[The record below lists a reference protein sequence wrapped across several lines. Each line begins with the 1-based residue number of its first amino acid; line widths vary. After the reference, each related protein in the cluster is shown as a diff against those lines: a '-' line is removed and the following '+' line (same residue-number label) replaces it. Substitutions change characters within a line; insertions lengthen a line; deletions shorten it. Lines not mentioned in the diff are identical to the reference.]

1 MGHLSLPRKR
11 RFARTAF
18 RAFATS
24 RFNGSGICRKQE
36 EARRSRRKRIRH
48 AAETAGKF
56 VIQLAFLIGVCYI
69 GNAVAAA
76 IPLGIPGNFVS
87 MVLLLGLL
95 ITGMLQATKIDLIS
109 SFLLKYMPVFFIP
122 AGVSVM
128 GCFPMIADH
137 LPQFALVA
145 LLTTVLVF
153 LVTSLTV
160 TAVITTGVL
169 GTILSP
175 TLAKL
180 FRIRSKIEQGVAI
193 GTCSHATGTT
203 KALEMGELEGAMS
216 GVAIAVSGLLT
227 CFIVIGAQA
236 FFG

>member
-11 RFARTAF
+11 RFAHAAF

-24 RFNGSGICRKQE
+24 RFNGSGICRNQE
-36 EARRSRRKRIRH
+36 EATRKAAMPNTQCSVEAAKIDEFSNEGKKTEHAATQSRRKRARH

-69 GNAVAAA
+69 GNTVAAA
-76 IPLGIPGNFVS
+76 IPLGIPGNIVS

-95 ITGMLQATKIDLIS
+95 ITGMLQATKIDLVS

-137 LPQFALVA
+137 LPQFALVV

-160 TAVITTGVL
+160 TAVIKIQAKIAEKKGLEFDTSVP
-169 GTILSP
+169 LSN
-175 TLAKL
+175 
-180 FRIRSKIEQGVAI
+180 
-193 GTCSHATGTT
+193 
-203 KALEMGELEGAMS
+203 EGAN
-216 GVAIAVSGLLT
+216 
-227 CFIVIGAQA
+227 
-236 FFG
+236 

>member
-11 RFARTAF
+11 RFAHAAF

-24 RFNGSGICRKQE
+24 RFNGSGICRNQE
-36 EARRSRRKRIRH
+36 EATRKAAMPNTQCSVEAAKVDEFSNEGKKTEHAATQSRRKRARH

-69 GNAVAAA
+69 GNTVAAA
-76 IPLGIPGNFVS
+76 IPLGIPGNIVS

-95 ITGMLQATKIDLIS
+95 ITGMLQATKIDLVS

-137 LPQFALVA
+137 LPQFALVV

-153 LVTSLTV
+153 LVTSPTV
-160 TAVITTGVL
+160 TAVIKIQAKIAEKKGLEFDTSVP
-169 GTILSP
+169 LSN
-175 TLAKL
+175 
-180 FRIRSKIEQGVAI
+180 
-193 GTCSHATGTT
+193 
-203 KALEMGELEGAMS
+203 EGAN
-216 GVAIAVSGLLT
+216 
-227 CFIVIGAQA
+227 
-236 FFG
+236 

>member
-11 RFARTAF
+11 RFAHAAF

-24 RFNGSGICRKQE
+24 RFNGSGICRNQE
-36 EARRSRRKRIRH
+36 EATRKAAMPNTQCSVEAAKVDEFSNEGKKTEHAATQSRRKRARH

-69 GNAVAAA
+69 GNTVAAA
-76 IPLGIPGNFVS
+76 IPLGMPGNIVS

-95 ITGMLQATKIDLIS
+95 ITGMLQATKIDLVS

-137 LPQFALVA
+137 LPQFALVV

-160 TAVITTGVL
+160 TAVIKIQAKIAEKKGLEFDTSVP
-169 GTILSP
+169 LSN
-175 TLAKL
+175 
-180 FRIRSKIEQGVAI
+180 
-193 GTCSHATGTT
+193 
-203 KALEMGELEGAMS
+203 EGAN
-216 GVAIAVSGLLT
+216 
-227 CFIVIGAQA
+227 
-236 FFG
+236 

>member
-11 RFARTAF
+11 RFAHAAF

-24 RFNGSGICRKQE
+24 RFNGSGICRNQE
-36 EARRSRRKRIRH
+36 EATRKAAMPNTQCSVEAAKVDEFSNEGKKTEHAATQSRRKRARH

-69 GNAVAAA
+69 GNTVAAA
-76 IPLGIPGNFVS
+76 IPLGIPGNIVS

-95 ITGMLQATKIDLIS
+95 ITGMLQATKIDLVS

-137 LPQFALVA
+137 LPQFALVV

-160 TAVITTGVL
+160 TAVIKIQAKIAEKKGLEFDTSVP
-169 GTILSP
+169 LSNER
-175 TLAKL
+175 AN
-180 FRIRSKIEQGVAI
+180 
-193 GTCSHATGTT
+193 
-203 KALEMGELEGAMS
+203 
-216 GVAIAVSGLLT
+216 
-227 CFIVIGAQA
+227 
-236 FFG
+236 

>member
-11 RFARTAF
+11 RFAHAAF

-24 RFNGSGICRKQE
+24 RFNGSGICRNQE
-36 EARRSRRKRIRH
+36 EATRKAAMPNTQCSVEAAKVDEFSNEGKKTEHAATQSRRKRARH
-48 AAETAGKF
+48 ATETAGKF

-69 GNAVAAA
+69 GNTVAAA
-76 IPLGIPGNFVS
+76 IPLGIPGNIVS

-95 ITGMLQATKIDLIS
+95 ITGMLQATKIDLVS

-137 LPQFALVA
+137 LPQFALVV

-160 TAVITTGVL
+160 TAVIKIQAKIAEKKGLEFDTSVP
-169 GTILSP
+169 LSN
-175 TLAKL
+175 
-180 FRIRSKIEQGVAI
+180 
-193 GTCSHATGTT
+193 
-203 KALEMGELEGAMS
+203 EGAN
-216 GVAIAVSGLLT
+216 
-227 CFIVIGAQA
+227 
-236 FFG
+236 

>member
-1 MGHLSLPRKR
+1 MGHLSLPHKR
-11 RFARTAF
+11 RFAHAAF

-24 RFNGSGICRKQE
+24 RFNGSGICRNQE
-36 EARRSRRKRIRH
+36 EATRKTAMPNTQCSVEAAKVDEFSNEGKEIEHAATQSRRKRARH

-76 IPLGIPGNFVS
+76 IPLGIPGNIVS

-95 ITGMLQATKIDLIS
+95 ITGMLQATKIDLVS

-137 LPQFALVA
+137 LPQFALVV

-160 TAVITTGVL
+160 TAVIKIQAKTAEKKGLEFDTSVP
-169 GTILSP
+169 LSN
-175 TLAKL
+175 
-180 FRIRSKIEQGVAI
+180 
-193 GTCSHATGTT
+193 
-203 KALEMGELEGAMS
+203 EGAN
-216 GVAIAVSGLLT
+216 
-227 CFIVIGAQA
+227 
-236 FFG
+236 

>member
-11 RFARTAF
+11 RFAHAAF

-24 RFNGSGICRKQE
+24 RFNGSGICRNQE
-36 EARRSRRKRIRH
+36 EATRKAAMPNTQCSVEAAKVDEFSNEGKKTERAATQSRRKRARH

-69 GNAVAAA
+69 GNAIAAA
-76 IPLGIPGNFVS
+76 IPLGIPGNIVS
-87 MVLLLGLL
+87 MALLLGLL
-95 ITGMLQATKIDLIS
+95 ITGMLQATKIDLVS

-137 LPQFALVA
+137 LPQFALVV
-145 LLTTVLVF
+145 LLTTILVF

-160 TAVITTGVL
+160 TAVIKIQAKIAEKKGLEFDTSVP
-169 GTILSP
+169 LSN
-175 TLAKL
+175 
-180 FRIRSKIEQGVAI
+180 
-193 GTCSHATGTT
+193 
-203 KALEMGELEGAMS
+203 EGAN
-216 GVAIAVSGLLT
+216 
-227 CFIVIGAQA
+227 
-236 FFG
+236 

>member
-1 MGHLSLPRKR
+1 MEHLSLPRKR
-11 RFARTAF
+11 RFAHAAF

-24 RFNGSGICRKQE
+24 RFNGSGICRNQE
-36 EARRSRRKRIRH
+36 EATRKAAMPNTQCSVEAAKIDEFSNEGKKTEHAATQSRRKRARH

-69 GNAVAAA
+69 GNTVAAA
-76 IPLGIPGNFVS
+76 IPLGIPGNIVS

-95 ITGMLQATKIDLIS
+95 ITGMLQATKIDLVS

-137 LPQFALVA
+137 LPQFALVV

-160 TAVITTGVL
+160 TAVIKIQAKIAEKKGLEFDTSVP
-169 GTILSP
+169 LSN
-175 TLAKL
+175 
-180 FRIRSKIEQGVAI
+180 
-193 GTCSHATGTT
+193 
-203 KALEMGELEGAMS
+203 EGAN
-216 GVAIAVSGLLT
+216 
-227 CFIVIGAQA
+227 
-236 FFG
+236 

>member
-1 MGHLSLPRKR
+1 MPNTQCSVEAAKVDEFSNERKKTEH
-11 RFARTAF
+11 A
-18 RAFATS
+18 AT
-24 RFNGSGICRKQE
+24 Q
-36 EARRSRRKRIRH
+36 SRRKRARH

-69 GNAVAAA
+69 GNTVAAA
-76 IPLGIPGNFVS
+76 IPLGIPGNIVS

-95 ITGMLQATKIDLIS
+95 ITGMLQATKIDLVS

-137 LPQFALVA
+137 LPQFALVV

-160 TAVITTGVL
+160 TAVIKIQAKIAEKKGLEFDTSVP
-169 GTILSP
+169 LSN
-175 TLAKL
+175 
-180 FRIRSKIEQGVAI
+180 
-193 GTCSHATGTT
+193 
-203 KALEMGELEGAMS
+203 EGAN
-216 GVAIAVSGLLT
+216 
-227 CFIVIGAQA
+227 
-236 FFG
+236 

>member
-11 RFARTAF
+11 RFAHAAF

-24 RFNGSGICRKQE
+24 RFNGSGICRNQE
-36 EARRSRRKRIRH
+36 EATRKAAMPNTQCSVEAAKVDEFSNEGKKTEHAATQSRRKRARH

-69 GNAVAAA
+69 GNTVAAA
-76 IPLGIPGNFVS
+76 IPLGIPGNIVS

-95 ITGMLQATKIDLIS
+95 ITGMLQATKIDLVS

-137 LPQFALVA
+137 LPQFALVV

-160 TAVITTGVL
+160 TAVIKIQAKIAEKKGIEFDTSVP
-169 GTILSP
+169 LSN
-175 TLAKL
+175 
-180 FRIRSKIEQGVAI
+180 
-193 GTCSHATGTT
+193 
-203 KALEMGELEGAMS
+203 EGAN
-216 GVAIAVSGLLT
+216 
-227 CFIVIGAQA
+227 
-236 FFG
+236 

>member
-11 RFARTAF
+11 RFAHAAF

-24 RFNGSGICRKQE
+24 RFNGSGICRNQE
-36 EARRSRRKRIRH
+36 EATRKAAMSNTQCSVEAAKVDEFSNEGKKTEHAAMQSRRKRARH

-76 IPLGIPGNFVS
+76 IPLGIPGNIVS

-95 ITGMLQATKIDLIS
+95 ITGMLQATKIDLVS

-137 LPQFALVA
+137 LPQFALVV

-153 LVTSLTV
+153 LITSLTV
-160 TAVITTGVL
+160 TAVIKIQAKIAEKKGLEFDTSVP
-169 GTILSP
+169 LSN
-175 TLAKL
+175 
-180 FRIRSKIEQGVAI
+180 
-193 GTCSHATGTT
+193 
-203 KALEMGELEGAMS
+203 EGAN
-216 GVAIAVSGLLT
+216 
-227 CFIVIGAQA
+227 
-236 FFG
+236 

>member
-1 MGHLSLPRKR
+1 MSNTQCSVETAKVDELSNEEKETANAAAESSEKRTRHTAGPRR
-11 RFARTAF
+11 N
-18 RAFATS
+18 RA
-24 RFNGSGICRKQE
+24 
-36 EARRSRRKRIRH
+36 RH

-69 GNAVAAA
+69 GNAIAAA
-76 IPLGIPGNFVS
+76 IPLGIPGNIVS

-95 ITGMLQATKIDLIS
+95 ITGMLQATKIDLVS

-137 LPQFALVA
+137 LPQFALVV

-160 TAVITTGVL
+160 TAVIKIQAKIAEKKGLEFDTSVP
-169 GTILSP
+169 LSN
-175 TLAKL
+175 
-180 FRIRSKIEQGVAI
+180 
-193 GTCSHATGTT
+193 
-203 KALEMGELEGAMS
+203 EGAN
-216 GVAIAVSGLLT
+216 
-227 CFIVIGAQA
+227 
-236 FFG
+236 

>member
-1 MGHLSLPRKR
+1 MGHLSLPHKR
-11 RFARTAF
+11 RFAHAAF

-24 RFNGSGICRKQE
+24 RFNGSGICRNQE
-36 EARRSRRKRIRH
+36 EATRKTAMPNTQCSVEAAKVDEFSNEGKKTEHAATQSRRKRARH

-69 GNAVAAA
+69 GNTVAAA
-76 IPLGIPGNFVS
+76 IPLGIPGNIVS

-95 ITGMLQATKIDLIS
+95 ITGMLQATKIDLVS

-137 LPQFALVA
+137 LPQFALVV

-160 TAVITTGVL
+160 TAVIKIQAKIAEKKGLEFDTSVP
-169 GTILSP
+169 LSN
-175 TLAKL
+175 
-180 FRIRSKIEQGVAI
+180 
-193 GTCSHATGTT
+193 
-203 KALEMGELEGAMS
+203 EGAN
-216 GVAIAVSGLLT
+216 
-227 CFIVIGAQA
+227 
-236 FFG
+236 

>member
-11 RFARTAF
+11 RFAHAAF

-24 RFNGSGICRKQE
+24 RFNGSGICRNQE
-36 EARRSRRKRIRH
+36 EATRKAAMPNTQCSVEAAKVDEFSNEGKKTEHAATQSRRKRARH

-69 GNAVAAA
+69 GNTVAAA
-76 IPLGIPGNFVS
+76 IPLGIPGNIVS

-95 ITGMLQATKIDLIS
+95 ITGMLQATKIDLVS

-137 LPQFALVA
+137 LPQFALVV

-160 TAVITTGVL
+160 TAVIKIQAKIAEKKGLEFDTSMP
-169 GTILSP
+169 LSN
-175 TLAKL
+175 
-180 FRIRSKIEQGVAI
+180 
-193 GTCSHATGTT
+193 
-203 KALEMGELEGAMS
+203 EGAN
-216 GVAIAVSGLLT
+216 
-227 CFIVIGAQA
+227 
-236 FFG
+236 

>member
-11 RFARTAF
+11 RFAHAAF

-24 RFNGSGICRKQE
+24 RFNGSGICRNQE
-36 EARRSRRKRIRH
+36 EATRKAAMPNTQCSVEAAKVDEFSNEGKKTEHAATQSRRKRARH

-69 GNAVAAA
+69 GNTVAAA
-76 IPLGIPGNFVS
+76 IPLGIPGNIVS

-95 ITGMLQATKIDLIS
+95 ITGMLQATKIDLVS

-137 LPQFALVA
+137 LPQFALVV

-160 TAVITTGVL
+160 TAVIKIQAKIAEKKGLEFDTSVP
-169 GTILSP
+169 LSN
-175 TLAKL
+175 
-180 FRIRSKIEQGVAI
+180 
-193 GTCSHATGTT
+193 
-203 KALEMGELEGAMS
+203 EGAN
-216 GVAIAVSGLLT
+216 
-227 CFIVIGAQA
+227 
-236 FFG
+236 

>member
-1 MGHLSLPRKR
+1 MSNTQCSVEAAKVDEFSNEGKKTEH
-11 RFARTAF
+11 A
-18 RAFATS
+18 AT
-24 RFNGSGICRKQE
+24 Q
-36 EARRSRRKRIRH
+36 SRRKRARH

-76 IPLGIPGNFVS
+76 IPLGIPGNIVS

-95 ITGMLQATKIDLIS
+95 ITGMLQATKIDLVS

-137 LPQFALVA
+137 LPQFALVV
-145 LLTTVLVF
+145 LHTTVLVF

-160 TAVITTGVL
+160 TAVIKIQAKIAEKKGLEFDTSVP
-169 GTILSP
+169 LSN
-175 TLAKL
+175 
-180 FRIRSKIEQGVAI
+180 
-193 GTCSHATGTT
+193 
-203 KALEMGELEGAMS
+203 EGAN
-216 GVAIAVSGLLT
+216 
-227 CFIVIGAQA
+227 
-236 FFG
+236 